1 MNYRQIQTIFQ
12 DKYETGLKNA
22 GLEMYK
28 LPSEVIFNYIN
39 EAEIEVADE
48 LAKNKQYNYL
58 KNLITTIEKT
68 GFFNSSEA
76 TNLYY
81 CTQPSDFLSYV
92 RSVTKGTFRN
102 MTSTGVAGLVS
113 NEYIEPHQAGMFYN
127 TPFNSVPIFRNPK
140 IFLQSTKHITSS
152 FSSDP
157 KKFYIIM
164 PSASTLTR
172 VDFTYVRVPEYPTND
187 GESLIDE
194 AYTNK
199 MIELAV
205 QKALR
210 YVIAGGA
217 QKEQEE

>member
-1 MNYRQIQTIFQ
+1 MNYTQIQTIFQ

-22 GLEMYK
+22 GLEIYK
-28 LPSEVIFNYIN
+28 LPSEVIFNYIH
-39 EAEIEVADE
+39 ESEIEVADE

-58 KNLITTIEKT
+58 KNLITTVEKIE
-68 GFFNSSEA
+68 FFNSPEA

-81 CTQPSDFLSYV
+81 CTQPNDFLSYV

-102 MTSTGVAGLVS
+102 MTSTGVDGLVA

-140 IFLQSTKHITSS
+140 VFLQSTNLA
-152 FSSDP
+152 DP
-157 KKFYIIM
+157 KKFYVVM

-172 VDFTYVRVPEYPTND
+172 VDFTYVRVPEYPTNEGD
-187 GESLIDE
+187 SLIDS

-217 QKEQEE
+217 QKEQEQ

>member
-1 MNYRQIQTIFQ
+1 MNYTQIQTIFQ

-22 GLEMYK
+22 GLEIYK
-28 LPSEVIFNYIN
+28 LPSEVIFNYIH
-39 EAEIEVADE
+39 ESEIEVADE

-58 KNLITTIEKT
+58 KNLIITVEKT
-68 GFFNSSEA
+68 EFFNSPEA

-81 CTQPSDFLSYV
+81 CTQPNDFLSYV

-102 MTSTGVAGLVS
+102 MTSTGVDGLVA

-140 IFLQSTKHITSS
+140 VFLQSTNLAY
-152 FSSDP
+152 P
-157 KKFYIIM
+157 KKFYVVM

-217 QKEQEE
+217 QKEQEQ

>member
-28 LPSEVIFNYIN
+28 LPSEVIFNYIH

-48 LAKNKQYNYL
+48 LARNRQYNYL
-58 KNLITTIEKT
+58 KNLITTTERIE
-68 GFFNSSEA
+68 FYNSPEA
-76 TNLYY
+76 TNLSYFL
-81 CTQPSDFLSYV
+81 QPNDFLSYV

-102 MTSTGVAGLVS
+102 MTSSGVEGLVS

-140 IFLQSTKHITSS
+140 IFLQSINSA
-152 FSSDP
+152 DP
-157 KKFYIIM
+157 KKFYIVM

-172 VDFTYVRVPEYPTND
+172 VDITYVRVPEYPTND

-210 YVIAGGA
+210 YVVAGGA
-217 QKEQEE
+217 QKEQEQ

>member
-28 LPSEVIFNYIN
+28 LPSEVIFNYIH
-39 EAEIEVADE
+39 ESEIEVADE

-58 KNLITTIEKT
+58 KNLITTVEKIE
-68 GFFNSSEA
+68 FFNSSEA

-81 CTQPSDFLSYV
+81 CTQPNDFLSYV
-92 RSVTKGTFRN
+92 RSVTKGIFRN
-102 MTSTGVAGLVS
+102 MTSTGAGGLVS
-113 NEYIEPHQAGMFYN
+113 NEFIEPHQAGMFYN

-140 IFLQSTKHITSS
+140 IFLQSTN
-152 FSSDP
+152 FVDP
-157 KKFYIIM
+157 KKFYVIM

-172 VDFTYVRVPEYPTND
+172 VDFTYVRVPGYPTND

-205 QKALR
+205 QKALS

-217 QKEQEE
+217 QKEQEQ